1 MRIPRLARTAVIAV
15 AIAAVGPTAAS
26 GEIVPRRDGS
36 KAVYVPADT
45 TPGRPT
51 AEDGLQWGDAAFGA
65 GATAALTLGCAAAL
79 TGRRRQQTRGL
90 HVGSTK

>member
-15 AIAAVGPTAAS
+15 AIAVIGSPAAS
-26 GEIVPRRDGS
+26 AEIVPRRDGS

-45 TPGRPT
+45 TPARPT

-65 GATAALTLGCAAAL
+65 GATAALALACAAAL

-90 HVGSTK
+90 HAGTTK